1 MIIIDMCA
9 SGNLEVTVLM
19 YFVFLTHTVI
29 ELGFELRRRLGYEK
43 RERLPQPIRAV
54 LL

>member
-9 SGNLEVTVLM
+9 SGNLEVIVLM

-29 ELGFELRRRLGYEK
+29 ELGLELGRRLGYEK
-43 RERLPQPIRAV
+43 KERLPQPVSVV